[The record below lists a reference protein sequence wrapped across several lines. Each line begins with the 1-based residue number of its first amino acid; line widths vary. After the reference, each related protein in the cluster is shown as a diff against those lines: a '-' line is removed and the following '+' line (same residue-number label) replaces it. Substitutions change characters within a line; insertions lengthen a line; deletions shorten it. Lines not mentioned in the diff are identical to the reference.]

1 VLFVSHFRS
10 NSVDQLSS
18 ELSLGFVGVDAEIA
32 LTCGSEYLPLNLPV
46 SEFTPKS
53 DQVDRVPTISTQSV
67 NGLPLFEYQ
76 SPLPIAFRGAH
87 IDLLERCRNHIKL
100 VVKRERT
107 LPGPITERGHKINR
121 LTLKAITRYHGF
133 VRLSRTVSRF
143 LLQGLKVLSKRFRV
157 QHWRKQ

>member
-1 VLFVSHFRS
+1 
-10 NSVDQLSS
+10 VDQLSS

-32 LTCGSEYLPLNLPV
+32 LTCGSEYLPLNLRV

-100 VVKRERT
+100 VVEREKN
-107 LPGPITERGHKINR
+107 LPGLITQRGHKINR
-121 LTLKAITRYHGF
+121 LALKAIARY
-133 VRLSRTVSRF
+133 RRSIRPSRSVSQI
-143 LLQGLKVLSKRFRV
+143 LCYKI
-157 QHWRKQ
+157 